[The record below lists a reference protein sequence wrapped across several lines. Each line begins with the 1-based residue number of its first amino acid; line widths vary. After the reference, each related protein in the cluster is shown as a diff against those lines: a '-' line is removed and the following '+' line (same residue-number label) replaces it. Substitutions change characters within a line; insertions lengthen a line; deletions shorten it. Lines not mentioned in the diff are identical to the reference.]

1 LFDYLRQKHYE
12 ERKMFEGDAKDV
24 SLDLDQVVE
33 DEEDQDEANKEAG
46 GEAEEPNVEECE
58 DDEDERVN

>member
-1 LFDYLRQKHYE
+1 
-12 ERKMFEGDAKDV
+12 MFEGDAKDV